1 LINSFADFSVSS
13 QVKELYQYL
22 NHNCLGFEIVA
33 PFVEDEFLDLLLL
46 IVYSS
51 KKEDKIFLVLHLFHK
66 EKKIILFLVILVRS
80 VMFWQKMLNDV

>member
-46 IVYSS
+46 FVYSS

-66 EKKIILFLVILVRS
+66 EKKNHFIPCHFGPFGYVLAKNV
-80 VMFWQKMLNDV
+80 K